1 MSRELKILKSN
12 LPAGTDPMDWTN
24 GLAVG
29 TLAICAAII
38 GRGNPSF
45 PHNSPFYRPTNSYA
59 TGTIDKVL
67 KRERGKLTGQ
77 AMEQKRSPS
86 FVRGIEASFD
96 GLWEIYLQ

>member
-1 MSRELKILKSN
+1 MSQELKILNPS

-45 PHNSPFYRPTNSYA
+45 PRNSPFYRPMNSY
-59 TGTIDKVL
+59 TKGTTDEML
-67 KRERGKLTGQ
+67 KRERGKLIGQ

-86 FVRGIEASFD
+86 FVQGIEASFD
-96 GLWEIYLQ
+96 GLWEIYLR